1 MEAFPHDQ
9 IVYPKTYALSSQVYL
24 DLYNQCYRNIVVIN
38 LPPEGPLSRHVRQ
51 VQLTPLSPFKQPSAC
66 YRPKQCS
73 LALTSLRPFIGGPF
87 SSSISSGCSGGRGIC
102 GGNLMTDDEIPTLI
116 SFLTANGYNVDTKIT
131 KMMFLSEVKP
141 NENKLICYFTY
152 IGKNNAFPI

>member
-1 MEAFPHDQ
+1 MATHCKEK

-38 LPPEGPLSRHVRQ
+38 LPPEGPLSRHVRR
-51 VQLTPLSPFKQPSAC
+51 VQLKPLSQFKQPSAC
-66 YRPKQCS
+66 YRTNQCS
-73 LALTSLRPFIGGPF
+73 LALTSLRQFMGGPF
-87 SSSISSGCSGGRGIC
+87 SSSIGSGCGGRGVC
-102 GGNLMTDDEIPTLI
+102 GGDLMTDDEIPYLI

-152 IGKNNAFPI
+152 VGKK